1 MILGE
6 LPVRKGILNDLWWD
20 KIDYILTLTDHI
32 YNMLG
37 ICSTGASTLHLV
49 YEMRDSWQWQ
59 PYIGIISKRK
69 QMRYAN
75 LDGARVVLHFIV
87 WSIHLIQGNFF
98 KLIFYLWI
106 KIIIFHSSITLISVY
121 RYHSEEWHRKVP
133 KRGYLL
139 IKMMKV

>member
-1 MILGE
+1 MLKYALQNI
-6 LPVRKGILNDLWWD
+6 VNSNQRNAYRQDDIRRAAHAKRNFKYDLWWD

-49 YEMRDSWQWQ
+49 YEMRDSWQGQ
-59 PYIGIISKRK
+59 LYIGIISKRK

-106 KIIIFHSSITLISVY
+106 KIILFHSSITLISVY
-121 RYHSEEWHRKVP
+121 RS
-133 KRGYLL
+133 
-139 IKMMKV
+139 

>member
-1 MILGE
+1 MLIDKMILGE
-6 LPVRKGILNDLWWD
+6 LHERKGILNDLWWD

-49 YEMRDSWQWQ
+49 YEMRDSWQGQ
-59 PYIGIISKRK
+59 PNIGIISKRK

-87 WSIHLIQGNFF
+87 WSIHLIQGNLF

-106 KIIIFHSSITLISVY
+106 KTILFHSSISVISVY
-121 RYHSEEWHRKVP
+121 RYHSEE
-133 KRGYLL
+133 
-139 IKMMKV
+139 